1 MPSIEKSERR
11 EIKRRKIIDSKYQN
25 IRYRNLRAGESLV
38 AFEAARKTTVE
49 GKPVKP
55 PKRRKRP

>member
-1 MPSIEKSERR
+1 MPPIEKSERR
-11 EIKRRKIIDSKYQN
+11 EVKRRKLRDSKYQN
-25 IRYRNLRAGESLV
+25 IRYRTLRAGESLV

-55 PKRRKRP
+55 KKRRK

>member
-1 MPSIEKSERR
+1 MQPIEKAERR
-11 EIKRRKIIDSKYQN
+11 EVKRRKLRDSKFQN
-25 IRYRNLRAGESLV
+25 VRYRTLRVGDSLV

-55 PKRRKRP
+55 RKRRR